1 MRIVSSLVVSIA
13 STLFIATTAMASF
26 PGTEIGKAPELF
38 PVTEATVNG
47 QDSFVITSAI
57 YWTHYSMGQ
66 VRVASCSVGASN
78 LELRVHYSTCAGYC
92 MDQNDEQELHKAL
105 GPCEQLRTCEYRC
118 VLPKAKAQAIIDEID
133 YNGMPD
139 EMKWNKV
146 AKFYIALKS
155 ENLANGVIGDGTKG
169 DGKTGPAL
177 YLKTRLAA
185 AESKDD
191 DHDGVPNKYDNCP
204 TTANYDQKN
213 SNTNA
218 LGDACEIAPGQIIGI
233 INPQFEGNLVTPQPN
248 TPSTDPATPQTPS
261 DTSSSETG
269 TGDDATPPS
278 TSSGLSTGASETTA
292 AESQGPSCT
301 LINVAD
307 MSGAGTGFLLIGLGL
322 IVLLRRPS

>member
-1 MRIVSSLVVSIA
+1 MKTNIIRLLVA
-13 STLFIATTAMASF
+13 IATILFSGTALAFTAS
-26 PGTEIGKAPELF
+26 ELGKAPELF

-92 MDQNDEQELHKAL
+92 MDPANDEQELHKAL
-105 GPCEQLRTCEYRC
+105 GPCEQLRPCEYRC
-118 VLPKAKAQAIIDEID
+118 VLPKAKAQAIINEID

-146 AKFYIALKS
+146 AKFYIAEKS

-191 DHDGVPNKYDNCP
+191 DHDGVPNKYDNCT

-218 LGDACEIAPGQIIGI
+218 LGDACETAPGQIIGI
-233 INPQFEGNLVTPQPN
+233 INPLFEGNLVTPQPP

-261 DTSSSETG
+261 DASSETG
-269 TGDDATPPS
+269 SGDDATPPS
-278 TSSGLSTGASETTA
+278 TSSELNTGASETTA